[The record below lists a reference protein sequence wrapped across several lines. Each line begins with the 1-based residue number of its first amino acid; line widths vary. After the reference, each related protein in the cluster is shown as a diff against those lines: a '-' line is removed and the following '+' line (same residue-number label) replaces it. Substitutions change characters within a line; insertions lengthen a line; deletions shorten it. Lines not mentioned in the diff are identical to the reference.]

1 MSSEKINNNFQNKLK
16 KFFKENTKKLLILIG
31 VIIVI
36 LFSFLVYKNLQEKNN
51 LAISE
56 KYTRAS
62 ISFQQEKKDEAK
74 ALLENIIISKHKFYS
89 PLALYFIIDN
99 KLEENSSTII
109 IYFDEIIKI
118 NSIEKENL
126 NLIKLKKAIY
136 LFNLDDEGKIIE
148 TLNPIINS
156 NSVWKE
162 TAINLISDYF
172 KSKNQQVK
180 ADEYLN
186 LLNSR

>member
-16 KFFKENTKKLLILIG
+16 KFFKENIKKLLILIG

-36 LFSFLVYKNLQEKNN
+36 LFSFLIYKNLQEKNN

-74 ALLENIIISKHKFYS
+74 VLLENIIISKHKFYS

-99 KLEENSSTII
+99 KLIDDQNKING
-109 IYFDEIIKI
+109 YFDILIKKVSLDNEIKNLVIYKKALFNADKVQEGELLKILNPLI
-118 NSIEKENL
+118 NSK
-126 NLIKLKKAIY
+126 
-136 LFNLDDEGKIIE
+136 
-148 TLNPIINS
+148 
-156 NSVWKE
+156 SVWKSHALYLMGE
-162 TAINLISDYF
+162 YF
-172 KSKNQQVK
+172 YAKDQKKKV
-180 ADEYLN
+180 
-186 LLNSR
+186 